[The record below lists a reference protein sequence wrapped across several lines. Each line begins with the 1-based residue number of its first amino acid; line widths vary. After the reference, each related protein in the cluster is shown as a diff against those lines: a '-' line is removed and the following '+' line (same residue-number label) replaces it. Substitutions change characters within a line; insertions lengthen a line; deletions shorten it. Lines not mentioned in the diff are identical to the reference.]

1 MLLLMIKS
9 VSFNDISEIHI
20 INGNNLD
27 LTNTEIKTKVND
39 GQCLENQYLYQI
51 IYLYFSCED
60 EFYTLFNSKLMK
72 ENKYI
77 FINLLKKIINH
88 LQYYST
94 YHLYNMKYK
103 INKNNKK
110 DIDKLLDLLNM
121 IDSL

>member
-20 INGNNLD
+20 IDVNNLD
-27 LTNTEIKTKVND
+27 LINTEIKTKVND
-39 GQCLENQYLYQI
+39 GQLLENQYLYQI

-77 FINLLKKIINH
+77 FINLLKK
-88 LQYYST
+88 
-94 YHLYNMKYK
+94 
-103 INKNNKK
+103 
-110 DIDKLLDLLNM
+110 
-121 IDSL
+121 